1 MEKRVFILPE
11 VEVVRFDDADILTAS
26 GEGTGNGSDEGIRLP
41 DDEF

>member
-11 VEVVRFDDADILTAS
+11 VEVVRFDDSDILTAS
-26 GEGTGNGSDEGIRLP
+26 GEGTGNGSGEGIVLP